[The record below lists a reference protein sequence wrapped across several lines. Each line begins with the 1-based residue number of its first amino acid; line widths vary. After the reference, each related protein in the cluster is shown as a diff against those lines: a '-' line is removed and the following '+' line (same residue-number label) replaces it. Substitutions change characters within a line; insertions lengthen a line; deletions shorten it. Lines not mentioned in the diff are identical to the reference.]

1 MTTNVPVYEQETKP
15 ILANGE
21 ESPTTVKVLD
31 IEKTYSLCKAIN
43 LVHNVKD
50 DRYQALV
57 ADLKGMVE
65 AKLDYMKEVNAKKTS
80 NMIHV
85 LQPLLESL
93 SDVLE
98 SNKPMEVL
106 NDNLRQLDKEMDK
119 VVALPTKK

>member
-1 MTTNVPVYEQETKP
+1 
-15 ILANGE
+15 
-21 ESPTTVKVLD
+21 
-31 IEKTYSLCKAIN
+31 
-43 LVHNVKD
+43 
-50 DRYQALV
+50 
-57 ADLKGMVE
+57 
-65 AKLDYMKEVNAKKTS
+65 
-80 NMIHV
+80 MIHV